1 MRKIK
6 LTNLIFF
13 TGKPRVGKDL
23 AASYIK
29 DKYGFAK
36 YAFADAVK
44 HAVSLTLNKS
54 VEELEERKESH
65 RPAYNRVGE
74 GMKPLYGN
82 SIWASITEPSV
93 TASLGLGNNV
103 VISDLGFNIE
113 YFYLRNRVPP
123 TTSIYVINI
132 YNDETPQVTN
142 DTRNK
147 LTVKVDYRIKT
158 RYSHGYTEKGER
170 NLDLSHLYKELDSV
184 MEDICCL
191 ITN

>member
-1 MRKIK
+1 MKKIK
-6 LTNLIFF
+6 LTNLIFIS
-13 TGKPRVGKDL
+13 GKPRVGKDK

-44 HAVSLTLNKS
+44 HTVALTLNKT
-54 VEELEERKESH
+54 VDELEERKESH

-82 SIWASITEPSV
+82 SIWASITEPSI
-93 TASLGLGNNV
+93 TSTLSLGNNV
-103 VISDLGFNIE
+103 VVSDLGFNIE

-132 YNDETPQVTN
+132 FNDETPEVKN
-142 DTRNK
+142 DTRTR

-158 RYSHGYTEKGER
+158 RYSHGYTERGER
-170 NLDLSHLYKELDSV
+170 NLDLNHLHTELDSV

-191 ITN
+191 PTI